1 MVRSRAK
8 GYGPPRMH
16 VAFITEG
23 LEPYGG
29 RGPAAEIC
37 GALPKA
43 LKSLDHTV
51 SVVSPLYRRIDPQD
65 HSLARRLTKID
76 VEAEGRTWACELYTG
91 RTVSG
96 VLTQFIGHEE
106 LFADIDDIDAGD
118 RGPLRRTVFSAA
130 AAEVLGSLDPEVD
143 VVHAHGELGNR
154 ALRALGAQTA
164 FAVVLSPH
172 GEALEP
178 AVDAIVVGSAAD
190 EARWPGKRVT
200 AIAPGIDAATWN
212 PLTDTHLPAR
222 FDPVDLGGKRRCK
235 AEMQRTLGLPV
246 RADVPLLALDGQG
259 DELALF
265 VKMASKLLRN
275 DVQIGVLVSENE
287 DGALVAAYEE
297 LWDRWPDRI
306 QVRTAPDDRLRHQL
320 LAAADFAVLPS
331 AAAVSPAAAMKAQ
344 RYGSVPVVLAQSALA
359 EAVVDV
365 DPRLE
370 TGTGIHFAP
379 HEPDALLGATQRAL
393 AAFNEPSFDA
403 LRSRIMRLDHSWDRS
418 ARLYE
423 RLYAS
428 LLEVDE

>member
-1 MVRSRAK
+1 M
-8 GYGPPRMH
+8 PPRQGLWSARMH

-51 SVVSPLYRRIDPQD
+51 SVISPLYRGIDPQD
-65 HSLARRLTKID
+65 HSLARRLTKVDVDID
-76 VEAEGRTWACELYTG
+76 GTTYACELYTG

-96 VLTQFIGHEE
+96 VTTHFIGHED
-106 LFADIDDIDAGD
+106 LFADVDSIDQGD
-118 RGPLRRTVFSAA
+118 RGALRRAVFAA
-130 AAEVLGSLDPEVD
+130 AAANVVGTLDPVVD
-143 VVHAHGELGNR
+143 VVHAHGALGNR
-154 ALRALGAQTA
+154 TLAALGEAS
-164 FAVVLSPH
+164 FPRVLSPH
-172 GEALEP
+172 GESLEP
-178 AVDAIVVGSAAD
+178 ATDVIVVGSAAD
-190 EARWPGKRVT
+190 EAKWPGKQVT
-200 AIAPGIDAATWN
+200 SIAPGIDAATWN

-259 DELALF
+259 EELGLF
-265 VKMASKLLRN
+265 VKIASKLLRN
-275 DVQIGVLVSENE
+275 DVQIGVLVREDE

-306 QVRTAPDDRLRHQL
+306 QVRTAPEPALHHQL
-320 LAAADFAVLPS
+320 LAAADAAVLPS
-331 AAAVSPAAAMKAQ
+331 RTAVSPAAAMKAQ
-344 RYGSVPVVLAQSALA
+344 RYGTVPIVFGEGALA

-365 DPRLE
+365 DARLE
-370 TGTGIHFAP
+370 TGTGICFAP

-393 AAFNEPSFDA
+393 AAFTEDAFDT

-423 RLYAS
+423 RLYVS
-428 LLEVDE
+428 LLEEDD